1 MHLMSENYLILFLN
15 QQFRLT
21 SHGADGRMRK
31 DYGGNEVVVLA
42 NELEIGIGRQ
52 RGVKETMRQLPAG
65 RDGHGRQLGTPTN
78 VAQRVNA

>member
-1 MHLMSENYLILFLN
+1 
-15 QQFRLT
+15 
-21 SHGADGRMRK
+21 MRK
-31 DYGGNEVVVLA
+31 DYGGNEVVVLP
-42 NELEIGIGRQ
+42 NEFEIGIGRQ